1 MKNYTLVIVSAR
13 SIVVRDYDSV
23 NVELT
28 HELAACTSMMRHTL
42 VVQEGTVIFE
52 HKRGEKPYAENKEGY
67 ALVKKILHE
76 KKEIRVLSEREIR
89 AIEKVHFHAI

>member
-13 SIVVRDYDSV
+13 SIVVRDYESV

-42 VVQEGTVIFE
+42 VIQ
-52 HKRGEKPYAENKEGY
+52 
-67 ALVKKILHE
+67 
-76 KKEIRVLSEREIR
+76 
-89 AIEKVHFHAI
+89 